1 MIDTI
6 QLRKGIKKADLTFE
20 NTFVDARGAKKCEL
34 FLNPALA
41 EAGVKDL
48 SKDESITVRK

>member
-1 MIDTI
+1 MVLFT
-6 QLRKGIKKADLTFE
+6 LVLMLGRKECK
-20 NTFVDARGAKKCEL
+20 L

-48 SKDESITVRK
+48 FMDESITIRK